1 VKLIHESQGSGE
13 PLVLIHGLGSARNV
27 WKSIYS
33 SLAEDFTVVAVDL
46 PGHGETPLP
55 SEKRM
60 DPRSLADDV
69 VETMIALGHERF
81 HVVGNSLG
89 GWIALEI
96 ASAYPERVR
105 TVMGLAP
112 AGLWLTPFR
121 KRTAA
126 MARSRYLAQV
136 SRPFASVLLR
146 FAWAKRLGFKFVS
159 PQWRRLDFHL
169 CLDATN
175 AMALATGYSSAWDGL
190 LNNRF
195 ESSINP
201 SIPISIIFG
210 DSDNTLPA
218 LTCQERCLT
227 PPHSQWKVLTQSG
240 HAPMWDRA
248 EEVVE
253 EIRALAGVRS

>member
-1 VKLIHESQGSGE
+1 MILVHESHGSGE
-13 PLVLIHGLGSARNV
+13 PLVLIHGLGSARTV
-27 WKSIYS
+27 WKRIHA
-33 SLAEDFTVVAVDL
+33 SLAEDFTAVAVDL
-46 PGHGETPLP
+46 PGHGESPLP
-55 SEKRM
+55 ADKKM

-69 VETMIALGHERF
+69 VETMSRLGHDRF

-96 ASAYPERVR
+96 AAAYPERVR
-105 TVMGLAP
+105 SVIGLAP

-126 MARSRYLAQV
+126 MARSRYLAQAT
-136 SRPFASVLLR
+136 RPLAPALLK
-146 FAWAKRLGFKFVS
+146 FSWAKRLGFKFVS
-159 PQWRRLDFHL
+159 PQWKELDLAL

-190 LNNRF
+190 LNSRF
-195 ESSINP
+195 ESLIDP
-201 SIPISIIFG
+201 SIPVSIIFG

-227 PPHSQWKVLTQSG
+227 LSLIH
-240 HAPMWDRA
+240 
-248 EEVVE
+248 
-253 EIRALAGVRS
+253 I